1 MTDSP
6 PDNTQSLP
14 ETVEALRAL
23 VLATFA
29 ERDAAVTERDTLLTQ
44 NDRLRH
50 LLLKLTRMHFGARSE
65 RLPEEQLQLG
75 LEALEQAIAKDE
87 AQAEKQDPELRKDNA
102 AKRRASR
109 GALPA
114 HLPRV
119 EVTLAPEDTA
129 CPCCRAT
136 MTVIGEDT
144 SERLDV
150 IPAQFR
156 VIVTRRPKLA
166 CRACPGTV
174 VQAPAPARLIEG
186 GIPTEAMVAHVLVA
200 RYADHLPLYRQAQIL
215 ERQGVVIERST
226 LSFWMGYAAAEVA
239 PVVARLR
246 EMMLASTRIFADE
259 TVVPVLDPGRGRTK
273 QGYFWAMARDDRPWA
288 GDQPP
293 AVVYS
298 YAPGR
303 GHIHANALLGGYRG
317 ILQCDGYSAYKK
329 FGGSKSA
336 DPAVTLAFCWS
347 HVRRGFYD
355 LAKAK
360 APIAIEALK
369 RIAALYEIEAD
380 IRGKS
385 AADRQAMRQLESKPL
400 IAELRV
406 WFEAQLAKL
415 PARGPTAEAI
425 RYALNHW
432 DGLQRFLDDGRIE
445 LDNNSVERA
454 MRPVCLSRKNSLFA
468 GSDEGGENWAC
479 LASLIETCKL
489 NGVNPQA
496 YFADL
501 LTRLVNGWPQKR
513 IDELMPWNWA
523 PDHPPDA
530 DPPRV
535 AEHRLRVW
543 MVYKAADP
551 DGLGFEPVAS
561 CGSSKWQKAWSFG
574 LSMHQVHPRP
584 RHGRGHGRRDGACG
598 ADLRGLPAVFWA
610 EDLCRG
616 QLDPQATRGLA
627 ERGMYR

>member
-1 MTDSP
+1 MDAP
-6 PDNTQSLP
+6 REPLPSLP
-14 ETVEALRAL
+14 ADAAALRAL
-23 VLATFA
+23 VLAALA
-29 ERDAAVTERDTLLTQ
+29 ERDAAVTERDALLAQ

-75 LEALEQAIAKDE
+75 LEALEQAIAKED
-87 AQAEKQDPELRKDNA
+87 AQAEKQDPALRRDSV

-114 HLPRV
+114 HLPRI
-119 EVTLAPEDTA
+119 EVTLTPEDTA
-129 CPCCRAT
+129 CPCCRT
-136 MTVIGEDT
+136 PMTVIGEDT

-156 VIVTRRPKLA
+156 VIVTKRPKLA
-166 CRACPGTV
+166 CRACAGTV

-186 GIPTEAMVAHVLVA
+186 GIPTEALVAHVLVA
-200 RYADHLPLYRQAQIL
+200 RYADHLPLYRQAQIMA
-215 ERQGVVIERST
+215 RQGVSLERST
-226 LSFWMGYAAAEVA
+226 LSFWTGYAAAEVA

-246 EMMLASTRIFADE
+246 EMLLQSTRLFADE

-273 QGYFWAMARDDRPWA
+273 QGYFWAIARDDRPW
-288 GDQPP
+288 GGSQPP

-303 GHIHANALLGGYRG
+303 GHIHANTLLGGYRG
-317 ILQCDGYSAYKK
+317 ILQCDGYNAYKT
-329 FGGSKSA
+329 FGGTKST
-336 DPAVTLAFCWS
+336 DPPVTLAFCWS

-355 LAKAK
+355 LAKSK
-360 APIAIEALK
+360 APIATEALK
-369 RIAALYEIEAD
+369 RIAALYEIEAR

-385 AADRQAMRQLESKPL
+385 AADRLLVRQAESKPL
-400 IAELRV
+400 VTDLRV

-415 PARGPTAEAI
+415 PARGPLAEAI

-432 DGLQRFLDDGRIE
+432 DGLQRYLDDGRIE

-496 YFADL
+496 YFTDL
-501 LTRLVNGWPQKR
+501 LTRLVNGWPQQR
-513 IDELMPWNWA
+513 IDELMPWHWA
-523 PDHPPDA
+523 PKQPPWVSRNPQSGGITLTID
-530 DPPRV
+530 R
-535 AEHRLRVW
+535 
-543 MVYKAADP
+543 AA
-551 DGLGFEPVAS
+551 L
-561 CGSSKWQKAWSFG
+561 
-574 LSMHQVHPRP
+574 
-584 RHGRGHGRRDGACG
+584 
-598 ADLRGLPAVFWA
+598 
-610 EDLCRG
+610 
-616 QLDPQATRGLA
+616 
-627 ERGMYR
+627 

>member
-1 MTDSP
+1 VTDSQ
-6 PDNTQSLP
+6 PDIPQSLP
-14 ETVEALRAL
+14 EDIEALRAL
-23 VLATFA
+23 VLATFV
-29 ERDAAVTERDTLLTQ
+29 ERDAAVSERDTLLAQ

-75 LEALEQAIAKDE
+75 LEALEQAIAKGDAE
-87 AQAEKQDPELRKDNA
+87 AEKQDPELRKDNA

-114 HLPRV
+114 HLPRI

-129 CPCCRAT
+129 CPCCQAA

-150 IPAQFR
+150 IPAQYR
-156 VIVTRRPKLA
+156 VIVTKRPKLA
-166 CRACPGTV
+166 CRACAGTV

-186 GIPTEAMVAHVLVA
+186 GIPTEALVAHVLVA
-200 RYADHLPLYRQAQIL
+200 RYADHLPLYRQAQMMA
-215 ERQGVVIERST
+215 RQGVILERST

-246 EMMLASTRIFADE
+246 EIMLTSTRIFADE

-273 QGYFWAMARDDRPWA
+273 QGYFWAIACDDRPW
-288 GDQPP
+288 GGSQPP
-293 AVVYS
+293 AVVYR

-303 GHIHANALLGGYRG
+303 GHSHADTLLSGYRG
-317 ILQCDGYSAYKK
+317 ILQCDGYAAYKK
-329 FGGSKSA
+329 FGGSRSA
-336 DPAVTLAFCWS
+336 DPPVTLAFCWA

-355 LAKAK
+355 LAKTK
-360 APIAIEALK
+360 APIATEALK
-369 RIAALYEIEAD
+369 RIAALYQIEAD
-380 IRGKS
+380 IRGTS
-385 AADRQAMRQLESKPL
+385 ADERRTVRQAESKPL
-400 IAELRV
+400 VADLRI
-406 WFEAQLAKL
+406 WFEAQIAKL

-432 DGLQRFLDDGRIE
+432 HGLTRFLDDGRIE

-489 NGVNPQA
+489 NRVNPQA
-496 YFADL
+496 YFIDL

-513 IDELMPWNWA
+513 IDELMPWAWA
-523 PDHPPDA
+523 
-530 DPPRV
+530 
-535 AEHRLRVW
+535 AE
-543 MVYKAADP
+543 
-551 DGLGFEPVAS
+551 
-561 CGSSKWQKAWSFG
+561 Q
-574 LSMHQVHPRP
+574 
-584 RHGRGHGRRDGACG
+584 
-598 ADLRGLPAVFWA
+598 PA
-610 EDLCRG
+610 
-616 QLDPQATRGLA
+616 
-627 ERGMYR
+627 

>member
-1 MTDSP
+1 MDSP
-6 PDNTQSLP
+6 RTDLQSLP
-14 ETVEALRAL
+14 EGIEALRAL
-23 VLATFA
+23 VLTMMS
-29 ERDAAVTERDTLLTQ
+29 ERDAAVTERDVLLAQ

-50 LLLKLTRMHFGARSE
+50 LLLQLRRMHFGPRSE

-75 LEALEQAIAKDE
+75 LEAIEQAIAKAD
-87 AQAEKQDPELRKDNA
+87 AESEKRDPERRLDNA
-102 AKRRASR
+102 AARRASR

-114 HLPRV
+114 HLPRI
-119 EVTLAPEDTA
+119 EITLTPVDTA
-129 CPCCRAT
+129 CPCCRAG
-136 MTVIGEDT
+136 MTIIGEDT

-156 VIVTRRPKLA
+156 VIVTKRPKLA
-166 CRACPGTV
+166 CRACAGTV

-215 ERQGVVIERST
+215 ARQGVILERST

-246 EMMLASTRIFADE
+246 EMVLGSTRIFADE

-273 QGYFWAMARDDRPWA
+273 QGYFWAIARDDRPWA
-288 GDQPP
+288 GSQPP

-303 GHIHANALLGGYRG
+303 GHIHANTLLGGYRG
-317 ILQCDGYSAYKK
+317 ILQCDGYAAYKK
-329 FGGSKSA
+329 VAGSKSTETS
-336 DPAVTLAFCWS
+336 VTLAFCWS

-360 APIAIEALK
+360 APIATETLQ
-369 RIAALYEIEAD
+369 RIATLYEIEACV
-380 IRGKS
+380 RGKS
-385 AADRQAMRQLESKPL
+385 AADRWAVRQAESKPL
-400 IAELRV
+400 VTELRV
-406 WFEAQLAKL
+406 WFEAQIANL
-415 PARGPTAEAI
+415 PARSPTAEAI

-432 DGLQRFLDDGRIE
+432 DGLERFLEDGRIE

-454 MRPVCLSRKNSLFA
+454 MRPVALSRKNSLFA

-496 YFADL
+496 YFTDL

-513 IDELMPWNWA
+513 IDELMPWCWG
-523 PDHPPDA
+523 PKRPP
-530 DPPRV
+530 
-535 AEHRLRVW
+535 
-543 MVYKAADP
+543 
-551 DGLGFEPVAS
+551 
-561 CGSSKWQKAWSFG
+561 
-574 LSMHQVHPRP
+574 
-584 RHGRGHGRRDGACG
+584 
-598 ADLRGLPAVFWA
+598 
-610 EDLCRG
+610 
-616 QLDPQATRGLA
+616 
-627 ERGMYR
+627 

>member
-1 MTDSP
+1 
-6 PDNTQSLP
+6 
-14 ETVEALRAL
+14 
-23 VLATFA
+23 
-29 ERDAAVTERDTLLTQ
+29 
-44 NDRLRH
+44 
-50 LLLKLTRMHFGARSE
+50 
-65 RLPEEQLQLG
+65 
-75 LEALEQAIAKDE
+75 
-87 AQAEKQDPELRKDNA
+87 
-102 AKRRASR
+102 
-109 GALPA
+109 
-114 HLPRV
+114 
-119 EVTLAPEDTA
+119 
-129 CPCCRAT
+129 
-136 MTVIGEDT
+136 
-144 SERLDV
+144 
-150 IPAQFR
+150 
-156 VIVTRRPKLA
+156 VIV
-166 CRACPGTV
+166 
-174 VQAPAPARLIEG
+174 
-186 GIPTEAMVAHVLVA
+186 
-200 RYADHLPLYRQAQIL
+200 
-215 ERQGVVIERST
+215 ERST

-273 QGYFWAMARDDRPWA
+273 QGYFWAIARDDRPWA

-317 ILQCDGYSAYKK
+317 ILQCDGYAAYKK

-369 RIAALYEIEAD
+369 RIAALYAIEAD

-385 AADRQAMRQLESKPL
+385 AADRQAARQAESKPL
-400 IAELRV
+400 VAELHL

-454 MRPVCLSRKNSLFA
+454 MRPVALSRKNSLFA

-496 YFADL
+496 YFNDL
-501 LTRLVNGWPQKR
+501 LSRLVNGWPQKR
-513 IDELMPWNWA
+513 IDELMPWNWE
-523 PDHPPDA
+523 PDHP
-530 DPPRV
+530 
-535 AEHRLRVW
+535 
-543 MVYKAADP
+543 
-551 DGLGFEPVAS
+551 S
-561 CGSSKWQKAWSFG
+561 
-574 LSMHQVHPRP
+574 
-584 RHGRGHGRRDGACG
+584 
-598 ADLRGLPAVFWA
+598 
-610 EDLCRG
+610 
-616 QLDPQATRGLA
+616 
-627 ERGMYR
+627 

>member
-1 MTDSP
+1 VIDSL
-6 PDNTQSLP
+6 PDNLQSLP

-29 ERDAAVTERDTLLTQ
+29 ERDAVVTERDTLLTQ

-87 AQAEKQDPELRKDNA
+87 AQAEKQDPELRKDHA

-215 ERQGVVIERST
+215 ERQGVIVERST

-273 QGYFWAMARDDRPWA
+273 QGYFWAIARDDRPWA

-317 ILQCDGYSAYKK
+317 ILQCDGYAAYKK

-369 RIAALYEIEAD
+369 RIAALYEIEARV
-380 IRGKS
+380 RGKS
-385 AADRQAMRQLESKPL
+385 AADRLNVRQDESRPL
-400 IAELRV
+400 ITELRV

-415 PARGPTAEAI
+415 ARGPTAEAI

-432 DGLQRFLDDGRIE
+432 EGLQRFLEDGRIE

-489 NGVNPQA
+489 NRVNPQA

-513 IDELMPWNWA
+513 IDELMPWNWQ
-523 PDHPPDA
+523 PDHP
-530 DPPRV
+530 
-535 AEHRLRVW
+535 
-543 MVYKAADP
+543 
-551 DGLGFEPVAS
+551 S
-561 CGSSKWQKAWSFG
+561 
-574 LSMHQVHPRP
+574 
-584 RHGRGHGRRDGACG
+584 
-598 ADLRGLPAVFWA
+598 
-610 EDLCRG
+610 
-616 QLDPQATRGLA
+616 
-627 ERGMYR
+627 

>member
-1 MTDSP
+1 M
-6 PDNTQSLP
+6 
-14 ETVEALRAL
+14 
-23 VLATFA
+23 
-29 ERDAAVTERDTLLTQ
+29 
-44 NDRLRH
+44 
-50 LLLKLTRMHFGARSE
+50 AR
-65 RLPEEQLQLG
+65 RG

-129 CPCCRAT
+129 CPCCRAA
-136 MTVIGEDT
+136 MTVIGEDI

-156 VIVTRRPKLA
+156 VIVTKRPKLA
-166 CRACPGTV
+166 CRSCPGTV
-174 VQAPAPARLIEG
+174 VQAAAPARLIEG

-215 ERQGVVIERST
+215 ERQGVIIERST

-259 TVVPVLDPGRGRTK
+259 TVVPVLDPGRGKTK

-288 GDQPP
+288 NEHASEGGDLPP

-317 ILQCDGYSAYKK
+317 ILQCDGYAAYKK

-336 DPAVTLAFCWS
+336 DPTVTLAFCWS

-360 APIAIEALK
+360 APVAIEALK
-369 RIAALYEIEAD
+369 RIAALYAIEAD
-380 IRGKS
+380 IRGKT
-385 AADRQAMRQLESKPL
+385 ATDRRATRQVESKPL

-489 NGVNPQA
+489 NRVNPQA

-513 IDELMPWNWA
+513 IDELMPWNWQS
-523 PDHPPDA
+523 DHP
-530 DPPRV
+530 
-535 AEHRLRVW
+535 
-543 MVYKAADP
+543 
-551 DGLGFEPVAS
+551 S
-561 CGSSKWQKAWSFG
+561 
-574 LSMHQVHPRP
+574 
-584 RHGRGHGRRDGACG
+584 
-598 ADLRGLPAVFWA
+598 
-610 EDLCRG
+610 
-616 QLDPQATRGLA
+616 
-627 ERGMYR
+627 

>member
-1 MTDSP
+1 MHAV
-6 PDNTQSLP
+6 PDTMQSLP
-14 ETVEALRAL
+14 ESVEALRAL
-23 VLATFA
+23 VLATVA
-29 ERDAAVTERDTLLTQ
+29 ERDAAVSERDTLLAQ

-75 LEALEQAIAKDE
+75 LEALEQAIAKED
-87 AQAEKQDPELRKDNA
+87 AQAEKQDPELRRDNA

-114 HLPRV
+114 HLPRI

-129 CPCCRAT
+129 CPCCRAA

-156 VIVTRRPKLA
+156 VVVTKRPKLA
-166 CRACPGTV
+166 CRSCAGTV

-186 GIPTEAMVAHVLVA
+186 GIPTEALVAHVLVA

-215 ERQGVVIERST
+215 ARQGVSLERST
-226 LSFWMGYAAAEVA
+226 LSFWLGYAAAEVA

-259 TVVPVLDPGRGRTK
+259 TVVPVLDPGCGRTK
-273 QGYFWAMARDDRPWA
+273 QGYFWAIARDDRAW
-288 GDQPP
+288 GGSQPP

-303 GHIHANALLGGYRG
+303 GHIHANTLLGGYRG
-317 ILQCDGYSAYKK
+317 ILQCDGYAAYKK

-336 DPAVTLAFCWS
+336 DPPVTLAFCWS

-355 LAKAK
+355 LAKTR
-360 APIAIEALK
+360 APIATEALK
-369 RIAALYEIEAD
+369 RIAALYEIEAR
-380 IRGKS
+380 IRGNS
-385 AADRQAMRQLESKPL
+385 AAERLAVRQAESKPL
-400 IAELRV
+400 VADLRV
-406 WFEAQLAKL
+406 WFEAQIAKL
-415 PARGPTAEAI
+415 PARSPTAEAI
-425 RYALNHW
+425 GYALRHW
-432 DGLQRFLDDGRIE
+432 DGLDRFLEDGRIE

-489 NGVNPQA
+489 SGVNPQA
-496 YFADL
+496 YFTDL
-501 LTRLVNGWPQKR
+501 LTRLVNGWPQNR
-513 IDELMPWNWA
+513 IDELMPWHWI
-523 PDHPPDA
+523 PKQPP
-530 DPPRV
+530 
-535 AEHRLRVW
+535 
-543 MVYKAADP
+543 
-551 DGLGFEPVAS
+551 
-561 CGSSKWQKAWSFG
+561 
-574 LSMHQVHPRP
+574 
-584 RHGRGHGRRDGACG
+584 
-598 ADLRGLPAVFWA
+598 
-610 EDLCRG
+610 
-616 QLDPQATRGLA
+616 
-627 ERGMYR
+627 